1 MSEEARAMP
10 GGATALSL
18 FLLGTAAVFLSA
30 LIFVLSW
37 SDAAGLGSAGWIIPV
52 WGLGAVF
59 LAVTSRKERGPVV
72 SSVSKAW
79 LVIGILG
86 LAAIILG
93 SSVRLG

>member
-1 MSEEARAMP
+1 MP

-18 FLLGTAAVFLSA
+18 LLMGTAAVFLSS

-37 SDAAGLGSAGWIIPV
+37 SDAAGFGSAGWIIPL

-59 LAVTSRKERGPVV
+59 LAVTLRNERGSLV
-72 SSVSKAW
+72 SSLSKVW

-86 LAAIILG
+86 LAMIIFG
-93 SSVRLG
+93 SSVRLR